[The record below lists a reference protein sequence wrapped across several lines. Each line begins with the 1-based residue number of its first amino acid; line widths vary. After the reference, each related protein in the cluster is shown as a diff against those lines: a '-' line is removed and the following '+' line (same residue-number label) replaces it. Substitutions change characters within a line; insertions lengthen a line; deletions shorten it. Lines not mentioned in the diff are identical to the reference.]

1 MITTYPPLRDRLDP
15 ATSIFVSSEMQAAG
29 DFTTAVSGGTVV
41 FTTVGTY
48 VNRYGFATA
57 ATGTGTTNRAA
68 VCSQLQNQIALGYGE
83 VTFCTMLQ
91 TPSALSDATN
101 RYAIITGFNDLLNSV
116 LGLSAVMFRYRDNI
130 NSGKWQ
136 LWSTVGSTGGN
147 VSVDSGVTVAVSTW
161 YKLECRINAAAT
173 LAQFYINGAYVG
185 EISGAGNIPTDPVVD
200 VMGFLVSINK
210 NAGTTSRAIIIDY
223 ADFQMAVTR

>member
-1 MITTYPPLRDRLDP
+1 
-15 ATSIFVSSEMQAAG
+15 MQAAG

-68 VCSQLQNQIALGYGE
+68 VCSQLQNQIAMGYGE
-83 VTFCTMLQ
+83 VTFCAIVQ
-91 TPSALSDATN
+91 TPSSLSDATN
-101 RYAIITGFNDLLNSV
+101 RYAVIAGFNDLLNNIN
-116 LGLSAVMFRYRDNI
+116 GGSAVMFRYRDNI
-130 NSGKWQ
+130 NSGRWQ
-136 LWSTVGSTGGN
+136 LYSTLYSTGLTQ
-147 VSVDSGVTVAVSTW
+147 SVDSGVTVAVSTW
-161 YKLECRINAAAT
+161 YRLECRINAVAT

-185 EISGAGNIPTDPVVD
+185 QIVGDIPIDPVVD
-200 VMGFLVSINK
+200 VTGFLTQIVKSV
-210 NAGTTSRAIIIDY
+210 GTSSRAIIIDY